1 MMICDSVKRKHM
13 HLSKNELIVIFSYIN
28 VQSFHSS
35 SYKEKFKD

>member
-1 MMICDSVKRKHM
+1 MVIYDSIETKHI
-13 HLSKNELIVIFSYIN
+13 HLRKNELVIFSNIN